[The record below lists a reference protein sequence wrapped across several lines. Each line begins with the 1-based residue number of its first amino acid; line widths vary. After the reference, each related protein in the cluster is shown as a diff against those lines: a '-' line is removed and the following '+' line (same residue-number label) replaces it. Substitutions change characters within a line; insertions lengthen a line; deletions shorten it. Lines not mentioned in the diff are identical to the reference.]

1 MREHEIRK
9 TQSIE
14 KQKTNPEDIR
24 KDENMDTTSSHEN
37 VEGSKPEELYVRLE
51 RLDKEDLKK
60 REELWE
66 KEILED
72 NLREKKKKEEKLNK
86 QKQKDIIN
94 KGKAQTPPKKA
105 AAKAPL
111 EKSPLQ
117 TAYEED
123 QKEFKVKEAEHKRQ
137 LEIYRRTKEFHELQR
152 TKRKESAAEEYFE
165 HLSESAKEERN
176 EQQEPK
182 ERRSTLPQEDDN
194 LEDEYF
200 NYLASSDDET
210 TSEERIFSDGG
221 TYMGQTITPR
231 SGEDISLLED
241 QGKENME
248 INKQQQEISI
258 EEEIPHIFPNVI
270 VRNEPMDTQDEGNPP
285 VSEDINDKIPTTK
298 KGKKNK
304 KKEEKMARKHK
315 RLLGSRSYR
324 NYSKEKLEEA
334 LGKVVDGTL
343 SIREATRQFSMPFG
357 TLYNRF
363 KVIHGNNPGRPT
375 ISTHDEELTI
385 LKSAAKCADWGFPLS
400 LLDMKMMAKY
410 YLDRKG
416 RTVQLFKTNLPGI
429 DWTYSLLQRHKK
441 SYGKRIS
448 TNIDR
453 ARASVSRETFGEFY
467 DNLENTL
474 RGLPSSNIF
483 NYDKS
488 NLSDDPGKKRGIYR
502 RETSKLESAIERNLI
517 NSFRSTG
524 IHPADRE

>member
-1 MREHEIRK
+1 MEKNPTRKLAKLDKLGKLFPMFNREMIEAIIDYEHEIWLVASKENEGKIKEFPKDPKFEKHKEKFDIMKSREMDDENENDFEELIEEFYLDESYTILKNYEIARKQIYKNDEGQKQTVENIVYKEFFYRRAKLRRFLAWTVDVISGKQMKPLENPGLYTEENSKFTEKWCQSDPNSFRRYTEKLEKMREHEIRK

-94 KGKAQTPPKKA
+94 KGKAQTPLKKA
-105 AAKAPL
+105 AAKAPS

-123 QKEFKVKEAEHKRQ
+123 QKELIAKEAEHKRQ

-210 TSEERIFSDGG
+210 TSEECIFSDGG

-248 INKQQQEISI
+248 INKQQQETNI
-258 EEEIPHIFPNVI
+258 EEEIPHIF
-270 VRNEPMDTQDEGNPP
+270 QNPQQKR
-285 VSEDINDKIPTTK
+285 E
-298 KGKKNK
+298 
-304 KKEEKMARKHK
+304 RKTRK
-315 RLLGSRSYR
+315 RRSYPR
-324 NYSKEKLEEA
+324 
-334 LGKVVDGTL
+334 
-343 SIREATRQFSMPFG
+343 
-357 TLYNRF
+357 
-363 KVIHGNNPGRPT
+363 
-375 ISTHDEELTI
+375 
-385 LKSAAKCADWGFPLS
+385 
-400 LLDMKMMAKY
+400 
-410 YLDRKG
+410 
-416 RTVQLFKTNLPGI
+416 
-429 DWTYSLLQRHKK
+429 
-441 SYGKRIS
+441 
-448 TNIDR
+448 
-453 ARASVSRETFGEFY
+453 
-467 DNLENTL
+467 
-474 RGLPSSNIF
+474 
-483 NYDKS
+483 
-488 NLSDDPGKKRGIYR
+488 
-502 RETSKLESAIERNLI
+502 
-517 NSFRSTG
+517 
-524 IHPADRE
+524 

>member
-1 MREHEIRK
+1 
-9 TQSIE
+9 
-14 KQKTNPEDIR
+14 
-24 KDENMDTTSSHEN
+24 MDTTSSHEN

-94 KGKAQTPPKKA
+94 KGKAQTP
-105 AAKAPL
+105 
-111 EKSPLQ
+111 S
-117 TAYEED
+117 
-123 QKEFKVKEAEHKRQ
+123 KEFKVKEAEHKRQ

-152 TKRKESAAEEYFE
+152 TKKESAAEEYFE

-258 EEEIPHIFPNVI
+258 EEEIPHIFPN
-270 VRNEPMDTQDEGNPP
+270 GNQYP
-285 VSEDINDKIPTTK
+285 
-298 KGKKNK
+298 
-304 KKEEKMARKHK
+304 
-315 RLLGSRSYR
+315 
-324 NYSKEKLEEA
+324 
-334 LGKVVDGTL
+334 
-343 SIREATRQFSMPFG
+343 Q
-357 TLYNRF
+357 
-363 KVIHGNNPGRPT
+363 
-375 ISTHDEELTI
+375 
-385 LKSAAKCADWGFPLS
+385 
-400 LLDMKMMAKY
+400 
-410 YLDRKG
+410 
-416 RTVQLFKTNLPGI
+416 
-429 DWTYSLLQRHKK
+429 
-441 SYGKRIS
+441 
-448 TNIDR
+448 
-453 ARASVSRETFGEFY
+453 
-467 DNLENTL
+467 
-474 RGLPSSNIF
+474 
-483 NYDKS
+483 
-488 NLSDDPGKKRGIYR
+488 
-502 RETSKLESAIERNLI
+502 
-517 NSFRSTG
+517 
-524 IHPADRE
+524 